1 MCIRDRSP
9 LTLSSTAITRKA
21 YNSTKASQ
29 HQRMSRYDALKA
41 ITISAARTLNLH
53 EEMGSIEIGKVANF
67 VILDQNPMTVD
78 PKDLPKLRIHGT
90 MFEGI
95 YYSNM

>member
-1 MCIRDRSP
+1 
-9 LTLSSTAITRKA
+9 
-21 YNSTKASQ
+21 
-29 HQRMSRYDALKA
+29 MSRYDALKA

-78 PKDLPKLRIHGT
+78 PKDLTKIRIHGT

-95 YYSNM
+95 YYSNK